1 MAAFSITD
9 KPLIPS
15 FRVRAPLGRS
25 VCGGVVCA
33 LFFLW
38 VCGCTSKVVGLREVH
53 NPKQLLPPNVD
64 AFGHLEPT
72 ATAELSLSSLRL
84 DKESGSNLEKLVKIQ
99 EAINAAPDLNLL
111 STFCELGYYEAV
123 RVENSDPE
131 YACELYAAILFN
143 SWRYLFDPEF
153 EIKRNTLG
161 DDYKRTAS
169 YYNKAAERLLR
180 RLFRKREGEGRP
192 TPAPGD
198 DWVAGINGKY
208 WRVACVMGESPWR
221 GEEVGTV
228 RFASDYEVEGLTGR
242 YTREGI
248 GIPVIVSRKR
258 CGRSEENYYITDLS
272 YPMTLI
278 LRPNAKGWLSEN
290 RSPGMPQV
298 FLEFLDPLAQK
309 TVAAGSSTVPL
320 AADLTTPIAYN
331 YIDPRADK
339 IGTLGLL
346 HPESFFDVPDGE
358 EGVRSLAGFYM
369 AAPYD
374 PEKIPIIL
382 VHGLWSSPMTWVP
395 LLSALQDDPEI
406 WQRYQ
411 FWLWCYPT
419 GYPWWVS
426 ASRLRSDLNK
436 IYTQLDPEGTNPC
449 FKESVIIGHSMGG
462 LISSLQVLESGDE
475 VWKLVSDEPFEE
487 SRVKNKEEL
496 RPIFF
501 FHPDPRIT
509 RIVTIATPYRGSDS
523 VNSFVKWFAD
533 KAISSPEDLHVMSEW
548 LNTALGT
555 TRNPIIDTKN
565 SVESLSPGSPFFEAL
580 SRMRRPDY
588 LAFNNIIGVTETGL
602 IVKRNVGDKIVPY
615 ESAHRGDA
623 DSEFVIDAFHTRV
636 HSCPA
641 AAREAKR
648 ILREHYMTA
657 LRRTL
662 PPARLAA
669 PPSYGGGAL
678 R

>member
-1 MAAFSITD
+1 MTVFL
-9 KPLIPS
+9 KPPETQN
-15 FRVRAPLGRS
+15 RPLRGPKFH
-25 VCGGVVCA
+25 CA
-33 LFFLW
+33 LFRALVFCILLS
-38 VCGCTSKVVGLREVH
+38 VPVIGCSTKAVNLTEVR
-53 NPKQLLPPNVD
+53 NPPQLLPPNVD
-64 AFGHLEPT
+64 AFGRLEPT
-72 ATAELSLSSLRL
+72 PIAELSLSSLRL
-84 DKESGSNLEKLVKIQ
+84 DKDSESNLEKLVKIQ
-99 EAINAAPDLNLL
+99 EAANAAPDLNLL

-123 RVENSDPE
+123 RIEKSDPG
-131 YACELYAAILFN
+131 YAAELYIAILLN
-143 SWRYLFDPEF
+143 SWRYLFDPVF
-153 EIKRNTLG
+153 ENKRNPLG

-169 YYNKAAERLLR
+169 YYNKAAERILR
-180 RLFRKREGEGRP
+180 QLFKNRAQNGQP
-192 TPAPGD
+192 VPVPGD
-198 DWVAGINGKY
+198 SWTAGINGKY
-208 WRVACVMGESPWR
+208 WRVSCVMGESSWR
-221 GEEVGTV
+221 GDEVGQV
-228 RFASDYEVEGLTGR
+228 RFVSDYKVDGLATH

-248 GIPVIVSRKR
+248 GIPVIVTRKR
-258 CGRSEENYYITDLS
+258 CGRPEENYYLTDLS
-272 YPMTLI
+272 YPMTLM
-278 LRPNAKGWLSEN
+278 LRPNVKAWLSEN
-290 RSPGMPQV
+290 GSPGDPQV

-309 TVAAGSSTVPL
+309 TVAAGSNTVPL

-331 YIDPRADK
+331 YIDPLADK
-339 IGTLGLL
+339 MGTLGLL
-346 HPESFFDVPDGE
+346 HPETFFEVADGE

-382 VHGLWSSPMTWVP
+382 VHGLWSSPLTWVP

-436 IYTQLDPEGTNPC
+436 IYAQLDPEGTSPY

-487 SRVKNKEEL
+487 SDVKNKDEL

-501 FHPDPRIT
+501 FHPDPHIT

-548 LNTALGT
+548 LNSALGT
-555 TRNPIIDTKN
+555 SKNPIIETKN

-602 IVKRNVGDKIVPY
+602 IVKKNVGDKIVPY

-641 AAREAKR
+641 ASREAKR
-648 ILREHYMTA
+648 ILREHYLTA

-662 PPARLAA
+662 PPARLASA
-669 PPSYGGGAL
+669 GGSAL

>member
-1 MAAFSITD
+1 
-9 KPLIPS
+9 
-15 FRVRAPLGRS
+15 
-25 VCGGVVCA
+25 
-33 LFFLW
+33 
-38 VCGCTSKVVGLREVH
+38 
-53 NPKQLLPPNVD
+53 
-64 AFGHLEPT
+64 
-72 ATAELSLSSLRL
+72 
-84 DKESGSNLEKLVKIQ
+84 
-99 EAINAAPDLNLL
+99 
-111 STFCELGYYEAV
+111 
-123 RVENSDPE
+123 
-131 YACELYAAILFN
+131 
-143 SWRYLFDPEF
+143 
-153 EIKRNTLG
+153 
-161 DDYKRTAS
+161 
-169 YYNKAAERLLR
+169 
-180 RLFRKREGEGRP
+180 
-192 TPAPGD
+192 
-198 DWVAGINGKY
+198 
-208 WRVACVMGESPWR
+208 MGESPWR

-278 LRPNAKGWLSEN
+278 LRPNAKG
-290 RSPGMPQV
+290 QV